1 VEPEPKE
8 IFSEP
13 KEIFSEP
20 KEIFSA
26 PQHCSELWLMRNCV
40 QVWCSEAYDRV
51 QTNLGMLKSP
61 TALDNF
67 KTMAKISEVNAVLS
81 RSQMLICILIN
92 NNFAP
97 DLL

>member
-1 VEPEPKE
+1 VEP
-8 IFSEP
+8 
-13 KEIFSEP
+13 EP

-26 PQHCSELWLMRNCV
+26 PQHCSEMWLMPKCV

-67 KTMAKISEVNAVLS
+67 KTMAKISEVTAVLF
-81 RSQMLICILIN
+81 RSQMLIWILIGN
-92 NNFAP
+92 ISAA